1 VVDNTLCLA
10 WQDSNIVLVLSNIYT
25 VYTLNDFREKVRK
38 SPIKTS
44 TNKRIIRQIFSSD
57 PIKKLCIPRFIN
69 DYN

>member
-10 WQDSNIVLVLSNIYT
+10 WQDSNIVLVLSNIYI